1 MHRKIGKWV
10 LAFLYCDLI
19 LAFSSLPGSTLSV
32 ITKNVSDKILHF
44 FAYSILGWLFCQ
56 ASMKLLYGIALAALF
71 GMIDE
76 NYQRLIP
83 GRQCDFYDWLADC
96 LGATAGAIL
105 SVGMLRLSQAKK
117 KMNHFSDY
125 KNIKLKRNK

>member
-1 MHRKIGKWV
+1 MNRNISKWV
-10 LAFLYCDLI
+10 LALLYCDLI
-19 LAFSSLPGSTLSV
+19 LAFSSLPGATLSV
-32 ITKNVSDKILHF
+32 ITKNVLDKILHF

-71 GMIDE
+71 GIIDE

-96 LGATAGAIL
+96 LGATAGTIITM
-105 SVGMLRLSQAKK
+105 GMLRLFKATKEK
-117 KMNHFSDY
+117 
-125 KNIKLKRNK
+125 